1 MSKGNMFL
9 GHARGKVGSVVFSRQ
24 NGKQITRSR
33 AEVIKNPRTYAQFIQ
48 RVFLNTCSQAYSYAK
63 PIVDHSFQGKSAGQE
78 CMSEFMK
85 KNLEYLRQRVAQL
98 TDEGIS
104 LESIYSFV
112 PVGGSGLFP
121 GRWIIA
127 NGQLPQVNP
136 SISAYTDYGSA
147 KAIMELPEN
156 TYQSVI
162 DKYGLQ
168 RGDQITFVTV
178 EMPVDASQ
186 FYLNY
191 CRVIL
196 DPREEDGTA
205 AALSTAFIGEG
216 GIQKPN
222 PKNEGGFQTLTFEA
236 SSMKFSLTNGDVA
249 SVGIIVSRE
258 ESGVWK
264 RSKSQMVLSED
275 VLFASGDFY
284 SLYTAILSSQG
295 VTIDVLNALYL
306 NNAGTTAHAVSGG
319 GSTPTP
325 SPTPTPSTNPA
336 ADNNV
341 SITAHGSTASQSV
354 AGGSVSVSQPL
365 TKVEINGLN
374 LTEGWLK
381 AGTTNDVAQATN
393 MTLTGTTK
401 ATWQAAD
408 SGITAGGHL
417 YVFKNG
423 VLWFTVNVTADD
435 NDAPLDEG

>member
-1 MSKGNMFL
+1 MFL

-98 TDEGIS
+98 TDEGVS
-104 LESIYSFV
+104 MEAIYNFV
-112 PVGGSGLFP
+112 PVGASGLYP

-136 SISAYTDYGSA
+136 SIGAYTTFGSA
-147 KAIMELPEN
+147 KAIMDLPEN

-168 RGDQITFVTV
+168 RGDQLTFVTV
-178 EMPVDASQ
+178 EVPIDASQ

-205 AALSTAFIGEG
+205 AALSTEFIGDG

-222 PKNEGGFQTLTFEA
+222 PKNEGGFQSLQFDA
-236 SSMKFSLTNGDVA
+236 AMMKFSLTSGDVA

-258 ESGVWK
+258 ENGVWK
-264 RSKSQMVLSED
+264 RSKSQMVLNED
-275 VLFASGDFY
+275 VMTATSDFY
-284 SLYTAILSSQG
+284 SIYTAIEASQG

-306 NNAGTTAHAVSGG
+306 NNAGTNGHAVAGG

-325 SPTPTPSTNPA
+325 SPTPTPSTSPA
-336 ADNNV
+336 V
-341 SITAHGSTASQSV
+341 STDVNITAAGATASQSV
-354 AGGSVSVSQPL
+354 AGGSVSVNAPL
-365 TKVEINGLN
+365 TKVEVTGTA
-374 LTEGWLK
+374 LTEGYLK
-381 AGTTNDVAQATN
+381 AGTTNNVAEATN

-401 ATWQAAD
+401 ATWQDAD
-408 SGITAGGHL
+408 AGITAGGTL

-423 VLWFTVNVTADD
+423 ALWFNVSVIASG
-435 NDAPLDEG
+435 DAPLDEG

>member
-98 TDEGIS
+98 TDEGVS
-104 LESIYSFV
+104 MDSIYNFV
-112 PVGGSGLFP
+112 PVGASGLYP

-127 NGQLPQVNP
+127 NGQLPQIIP
-136 SISAYTDYGSA
+136 SISAYTDLGSA
-147 KAIMELPEN
+147 KAIMDLPEN

-168 RGDQITFVTV
+168 RGDQVTFVTV
-178 EMPVDASQ
+178 EAPVDGSQ

-196 DPREEDGTA
+196 DPREDDGTA
-205 AALSTAFIGEG
+205 AALSTAFVGDG

-222 PKNEGGFQTLTFEA
+222 PKNEGGFQTLQFDA
-236 SSMKFSLTNGDVA
+236 AMVKFSLTNGDVA

-258 ESGVWK
+258 ENGVWK
-264 RSKSQMVLSED
+264 RSKSQMVLNED
-275 VLFASGDFY
+275 VMMAGGDFY
-284 SLYTAILSSQG
+284 SIYTAIEASQG

-306 NNAGTTAHAVSGG
+306 NNAGTNAHAVAGG

-325 SPTPTPSTNPA
+325 SPTPTPSTNPV
-336 ADNNV
+336 V
-341 SITAHGSTASQSV
+341 STDVNITAAGGTVAQSV
-354 AGGSVSVSQPL
+354 AGGSVSVVEPL
-365 TKVEINGLN
+365 TKVEISGSD
-374 LTEGWLK
+374 LTEGYLK
-381 AGTTNDVAQATN
+381 AGTTNDAAAATN
-393 MTLTGTTK
+393 LTLTGTTK
-401 ATWQAAD
+401 ATWQDAGA
-408 SGITAGGHL
+408 GIAAGGTL

-423 VLWFTVNVTADD
+423 ALWFNISVTAGG
-435 NDAPLDEG
+435 DAPLDEG

>member
-1 MSKGNMFL
+1 MFL

-98 TDEGIS
+98 TDEGVS
-104 LESIYSFV
+104 MDSIYNFV
-112 PVGGSGLFP
+112 PVGASGLYP

-127 NGQLPQVNP
+127 NGQLPQIIP
-136 SISAYTDYGSA
+136 TIGAYTTYGSA

-168 RGDQITFVTV
+168 RGDQLTFVTV
-178 EMPVDASQ
+178 EYPIDGGQ

-205 AALSTAFIGEG
+205 AALSTEFVGDG

-222 PKNEGGFQTLTFEA
+222 PKNEGGFLTLTFNA
-236 SSMKFSLTNGDVA
+236 SMVKFSLTNGDVA

-258 ESGVWK
+258 ENGVWK
-264 RSKSQMVLSED
+264 RSKSQMVLNED
-275 VLFASGDFY
+275 VMMAGGDFY
-284 SLYTAILSSQG
+284 SIYTAIEASQG

-306 NNAGTTAHAVSGG
+306 NNAGTNAHAVAGG

-325 SPTPTPSTNPA
+325 SPTPKPSTSPT
-336 ADNNV
+336 V
-341 SITAHGSTASQSV
+341 SSDVNITAAGATATQSI
-354 AGGSVSVSQPL
+354 AGGGATVNQPL
-365 TKVEINGLN
+365 TKVEISGYD

-381 AGTTNDVAQATN
+381 AGTTNDASEATN
-393 MTLTGTTK
+393 LTLTGTTK
-401 ATWQAAD
+401 ATWQHEEEGLMAGD
-408 SGITAGGHL
+408 SL

-423 VLWFTVNVTADD
+423 TLWFTVRVQANG
-435 NDAPLDEG
+435 DAPLDEG

>member
-98 TDEGIS
+98 TDEGVS
-104 LESIYSFV
+104 METIYNFV
-112 PVGGSGLFP
+112 PVGISGLYP
-121 GRWIIA
+121 GPWIIA
-127 NGQLPQVNP
+127 NGQLPQIIP
-136 SISAYTDYGSA
+136 TIGAYTTYGSA
-147 KAIMELPEN
+147 KAIMNLPEN

-178 EMPVDASQ
+178 EYPLDGGQ

-222 PKNEGGFQTLTFEA
+222 PKNEGGFQTLTFDT
-236 SSMKFSLTNGDVA
+236 SMMKFSLTNGDVA

-264 RSKSQMVLSED
+264 RSKSQMVLNED
-275 VLFASGDFY
+275 VMMASGDFY
-284 SLYTAILSSQG
+284 SIYTAIEASQG

-306 NNAGTTAHAVSGG
+306 NNAGTNAHAVAGG

-325 SPTPTPSTNPA
+325 SPTPTPSTSPA
-336 ADNNV
+336 VSTDV
-341 SITAHGSTASQSV
+341 SITAAGATATQSV
-354 AGGSVSVSQPL
+354 AGGSVSVGEPL
-365 TKVEINGLN
+365 TKVEISGTN
-374 LTEGWLK
+374 LTEGYLK
-381 AGTTNDVAQATN
+381 AGTENNASTATN
-393 MTLTGTTK
+393 LTLTGTTK
-401 ATWQAAD
+401 ATWQD
-408 SGITAGGHL
+408 EENGILAGGYL
-417 YVFKNG
+417 FVFKNNA
-423 VLWFTVNVTADD
+423 LWFTVSVTAGG
-435 NDAPLDEG
+435 DAPLDEG

>member
-1 MSKGNMFL
+1 MFL

-98 TDEGIS
+98 TDEGVS
-104 LESIYSFV
+104 MDSIYNFV
-112 PVGGSGLFP
+112 PVGASGLYP

-127 NGQLPQVNP
+127 NGQLPQIIP
-136 SISAYTDYGSA
+136 SISAYTDLGSA
-147 KAIMELPEN
+147 KAIMDLPEN
-156 TYQSVI
+156 TYQSVL

-168 RGDQITFVTV
+168 RGDQVTFVTV
-178 EMPVDASQ
+178 EAPIDGSQ

-205 AALSTAFIGEG
+205 AALSTAFVGEG

-222 PKNEGGFQTLTFEA
+222 PKNEGGFQTLTFDSA
-236 SSMKFSLTNGDVA
+236 MVKFSLTNGDVA

-258 ESGVWK
+258 ENGVWK
-264 RSKSQMVLSED
+264 RSKSQMVLNED
-275 VLFASGDFY
+275 VMMAGGDFY
-284 SLYTAILSSQG
+284 SIYTAIEASQG

-306 NNAGTTAHAVSGG
+306 NNAGTNAHAVAGG

-325 SPTPTPSTNPA
+325 SPTPGPSTNPLV
-336 ADNNV
+336 NSSVN
-341 SITAHGSTASQSV
+341 ITAAGATTAQSV
-354 AGGSVSVSQPL
+354 SGGSVSVNENL
-365 TKVEINGLN
+365 TKIEVSGSD
-374 LTEGWLK
+374 LTDGYLK
-381 AGTTNDVAQATN
+381 AGTTNSAAAATN
-393 MTLTGTTK
+393 LTVSDNGTK
-401 ATWQAAD
+401 ATWEAAD
-408 SGITAGGHL
+408 AGLTAGQTL

-423 VLWFTVNVTADD
+423 ALWFNITVTSSTPAGPPED
-435 NDAPLDEG
+435 

>member
-98 TDEGIS
+98 TDEGVS
-104 LESIYSFV
+104 MDSIYNFV
-112 PVGGSGLFP
+112 PVGASGLYP

-127 NGQLPQVNP
+127 NGQLPQILP
-136 SISAYTDYGSA
+136 TISAYTTIGSA
-147 KAIMELPEN
+147 KAIMDLPEN

-178 EMPVDASQ
+178 EAPVDGSQ

-205 AALSTAFIGEG
+205 AALSTAFVGDG

-222 PKNEGGFQTLTFEA
+222 PKNEGGFQTLTFDA
-236 SSMKFSLTNGDVA
+236 SLVRFSLTNGDVA

-258 ESGVWK
+258 ENGVWK
-264 RSKSQMVLSED
+264 RSKSQMVLNED
-275 VLFASGDFY
+275 VMMASGDFY
-284 SLYTAILSSQG
+284 SIYRAIEASQG

-306 NNAGTTAHAVSGG
+306 NNAGTSGYAVAGG

-325 SPTPTPSTNPA
+325 SPTPSPS
-336 ADNNV
+336 ADPSANAMVN
-341 SITAHGSTASQSV
+341 ITAAGATAEQSV
-354 AGGSVSVSQPL
+354 AGGSVSVVERL
-365 TKVEINGLN
+365 TKVEISGND

-381 AGTTNDVAQATN
+381 AGTENNAATATN

-408 SGITAGGHL
+408 AGIAAGGTL

-423 VLWFTVNVTADD
+423 ALWFTVSVTAGG
-435 NDAPLDEG
+435 DAPLDEG

>member
-98 TDEGIS
+98 TDEGVS
-104 LESIYSFV
+104 MDTIYNFV
-112 PVGGSGLFP
+112 PVGASGLYP

-127 NGQLPQVNP
+127 NGQLPQVIP
-136 SISAYTDYGSA
+136 TIGAYTTFGSA

-168 RGDQITFVTV
+168 RGDQLTFVTV
-178 EMPVDASQ
+178 EYPVDGSQ

-205 AALSTAFIGEG
+205 AALDTEFVGEG

-222 PKNEGGFQTLTFEA
+222 PKNEGGFQTLTFDTA
-236 SSMKFSLTNGDVA
+236 QVKFSLTNGDVA

-258 ESGVWK
+258 ENGVWK
-264 RSKSQMVLSED
+264 RSKSQMTLNED
-275 VLFASGDFY
+275 VMMASSDFY
-284 SLYTAILSSQG
+284 SIYTAIEASQG

-306 NNAGTTAHAVSGG
+306 NNAGTNAHAVAGG

-325 SPTPTPSTNPA
+325 SPTPTPSVNPSA
-336 ADNNV
+336 NSMV
-341 SITAHGSTASQSV
+341 SITAAGATAQQSV
-354 AGGSVSVSQPL
+354 AGGSVSVLQNL
-365 TKVEINGLN
+365 TKVEISGVD

-381 AGTTNDVAQATN
+381 AGTTNNVAEATN

-401 ATWQAAD
+401 ATWEAAD
-408 SGITAGGHL
+408 AGIAAGGAL

-423 VLWFTVNVTADD
+423 VLWFNISVTSGG
-435 NDAPLDEG
+435 DAPLDEG

>member
-98 TDEGIS
+98 TDEGVS
-104 LESIYSFV
+104 MDSIYNFV
-112 PVGGSGLFP
+112 PVGASGLYP

-127 NGQLPQVNP
+127 NGQLPQVIP
-136 SISAYTDYGSA
+136 SISAYTTIGSA

-156 TYQSVI
+156 SYQSVI

-178 EMPVDASQ
+178 EAPVDGNQ

-205 AALSTAFIGEG
+205 AALSTEFIGAG

-222 PKNEGGFQTLTFEA
+222 PKNEGGFQTLQFDA
-236 SSMKFSLTNGDVA
+236 ASMKFSLTNGDVA

-258 ESGVWK
+258 ENGVWK

-275 VLFASGDFY
+275 VMMAGGDFY
-284 SLYTAILSSQG
+284 SIYTAIEASQG
-295 VTIDVLNALYL
+295 VTIDVLNVLYL
-306 NNAGTTAHAVSGG
+306 NNAGTNAHAVAGG

-325 SPTPTPSTNPA
+325 SPTPTPSSDPVVNT
-336 ADNNV
+336 NV
-341 SITAHGSTASQSV
+341 SITAAGATASQSV
-354 AGGSVSVSQPL
+354 AGGSVSVVQNL
-365 TKVEINGLN
+365 TKVEVSGSD
-374 LTEGWLK
+374 LTEGYLK
-381 AGTTNDVAQATN
+381 AGTEDNAASATN
-393 MTLTGTTK
+393 MVLTGTTK
-401 ATWQAAD
+401 ATWQADDA
-408 SGITAGGHL
+408 GIAAGGAL

-423 VLWFTVNVTADD
+423 ALWFTVNVTAGGGG
-435 NDAPLDEG
+435 PLDEG

>member
-1 MSKGNMFL
+1 MFL

-63 PIVDHSFQGKSAGQE
+63 PIVDHSFQGKAAGQE

-98 TDEGIS
+98 TDEGVS
-104 LESIYSFV
+104 MESIYNFV
-112 PVGGSGLFP
+112 PVGASGLYP

-127 NGQLPQVNP
+127 NGQLPQIIP
-136 SISAYTDYGSA
+136 TIGAYTTYGSA
-147 KAIMELPEN
+147 KAIMDLPEN

-162 DKYGLQ
+162 DRYGLQ

-178 EMPVDASQ
+178 EYPVDGSQ

-205 AALSTAFIGEG
+205 AALSTEFVGDG

-222 PKNEGGFQTLTFEA
+222 PKNEGGFQTLTFDTA
-236 SSMKFSLTNGDVA
+236 QVKFSLTNGDVA

-258 ESGVWK
+258 ENGVWK
-264 RSKSQMVLSED
+264 RSKSQMTLNED
-275 VLFASGDFY
+275 VMMASSDYY
-284 SLYTAILSSQG
+284 SIYTAIEASQG

-306 NNAGTTAHAVSGG
+306 NNAGTNAHAVAGG

-325 SPTPTPSTNPA
+325 SPTPTPSVDPSANTM
-336 ADNNV
+336 V
-341 SITAHGSTASQSV
+341 SITAAGATAQQSV
-354 AGGSVSVSQPL
+354 AGGSVSVLQNL
-365 TKVEINGLN
+365 TKVEITGVD

-381 AGTTNDVAQATN
+381 AGTTNNVAEAAN

-401 ATWQAAD
+401 ATWEAAD
-408 SGITAGGHL
+408 AGIAAGGAL

-423 VLWFTVNVTADD
+423 VLWFNISVTAGG
-435 NDAPLDEG
+435 DAPLDEG

>member
-1 MSKGNMFL
+1 MFL

-85 KNLEYLRQRVAQL
+85 KNLEYLRLRVAQL
-98 TDEGIS
+98 TDEGVS
-104 LESIYSFV
+104 METIYNFV
-112 PVGGSGLFP
+112 PVGVSGLYP

-127 NGQLPQVNP
+127 NGQLPQIIP
-136 SISAYTDYGSA
+136 TIGAYTTYGSA
-147 KAIMELPEN
+147 KAIMDLPEN

-162 DKYGLQ
+162 DRYGLQ

-178 EMPVDASQ
+178 EYPVDGSQ

-222 PKNEGGFQTLTFEA
+222 PKNEGGFQTLTFET
-236 SSMKFSLTNGDVA
+236 SMMKFSLTNGDVA

-264 RSKSQMVLSED
+264 RSKSQMVLNED
-275 VLFASGDFY
+275 VMMASGDFY
-284 SLYTAILSSQG
+284 SIYTAIEASQG

-306 NNAGTTAHAVSGG
+306 NNAGTNAHAVAGG

-325 SPTPTPSTNPA
+325 SPTPTPSVDPSANTM
-336 ADNNV
+336 V
-341 SITAHGSTASQSV
+341 SITAAGATAQQSV
-354 AGGSVSVSQPL
+354 AGGSVSVLQNL
-365 TKVEINGLN
+365 TKVEITGVD

-381 AGTTNDVAQATN
+381 AGTTNNVAEAAN

-401 ATWQAAD
+401 ATWEAAD
-408 SGITAGGHL
+408 AGIAAGGAL

-423 VLWFTVNVTADD
+423 VLWFNISVTSGG
-435 NDAPLDEG
+435 DAPLDEG